1 MLIILYRTVYYIVC
15 MYVYVRSDGEKV
27 FINSNFSYEN
37 APVRFIVCT
46 REIKDRSLFGILKS
60 LLRTRNKIIKYA
72 LELFTHV
79 RNIYI
84 YIYVYLK

>member
-1 MLIILYRTVYYIVC
+1 MLIILYRTIYYIVC
-15 MYVYVRSDGEKV
+15 MYVRSDGEKV

-84 YIYVYLK
+84 IYVYLK